1 MADIEFADGLKV
13 SKPHENAP
21 DFVEARIS
29 IKRENLIKWLQEK
42 EGTYINLDVKESKSG
57 NLYAAVDNWKP
68 TPKEGDPDM
77 PFS

>member
-21 DFVEARIS
+21 DFVKGRIS
-29 IKRENLIKWLQEK
+29 IKREALIEWLK
-42 EGTYINLDVKESKSG
+42 AREGTYINLDIKESKSG

-68 TPKEGDPDM
+68 KQAKDPDM
-77 PFS
+77 PF